1 LGNFFHI
8 FWKKANKFVI
18 FLWTPSHFY
27 DSIESWMRQQLP
39 DQQHAVFD
47 LALGEGTVP
56 VKDIYLYPLTKGFRE
71 ALSQR
76 VNSKEGRKMGG
87 DR

>member
-1 LGNFFHI
+1 
-8 FWKKANKFVI
+8 
-18 FLWTPSHFY
+18 
-27 DSIESWMRQQLP
+27 MRQQLP